1 MGEVEVSGRQAVPS
15 LRVAEHTCASRHP
28 RSHPTFQVL
37 DFLHVNL
44 QLLFELP
51 LVLLQLFHQFFK
63 VLKAEGSSVRT
74 DLILPRRAGWDP
86 GPSRAHRQPSRR
98 PGPGSSRRSAPSS
111 LLLPG
116 SGPMKWETGHSVL
129 SARTAGSSGLR
140 RPGARPNPQFSRPSL
155 LRLPCQPPGDPQPQ
169 GPQVAGRCPG
179 KEWTGEGMRV
189 QQGGASWTSL
199 QASEV
204 TWGPGAKQALGPGP
218 SVAA

>member
-1 MGEVEVSGRQAVPS
+1 MEVSGGQAVPS

-44 QLLFELP
+44 QLLFELL

-74 DLILPRRAGWDP
+74 DLILPWRAGAGSGAQP
-86 GPSRAHRQPSRR
+86 GSQAAWRR

-111 LLLPG
+111 PPLPR
-116 SGPMKWETGHSVL
+116 SGPMKWEMGHSVL
-129 SARTAGSSGLR
+129 SAWTADSSGLR
-140 RPGARPNPQFSRPSL
+140 LPGALPNPQFSRPSL

-179 KEWTGEGMRV
+179 KEWTGEGMRA
-189 QQGGASWTSL
+189 QRGGVSWTSL